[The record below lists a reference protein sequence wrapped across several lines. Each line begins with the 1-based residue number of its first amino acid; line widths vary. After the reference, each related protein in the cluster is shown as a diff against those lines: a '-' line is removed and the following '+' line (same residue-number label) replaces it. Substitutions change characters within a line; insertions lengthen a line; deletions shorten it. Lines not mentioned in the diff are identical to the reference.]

1 MKKNPKKKLFSIDSD
16 TDEND
21 TPMILLNDNSDDED
35 LNCPVYFGD
44 FVLVKY
50 EGKKFYKYFVGC
62 VEDINNDDITV
73 SFLKRKIGDTFY
85 YPAEQEIDNIPQSF
99 IEKILPKPKPVGGS
113 ERSAFLLKFES
124 IDFTKYKMG

>member
-1 MKKNPKKKLFSIDSD
+1 
-16 TDEND
+16 
-21 TPMILLNDNSDDED
+21 MILLNDNSDDED

-50 EGKKFYKYFVGC
+50 EGKKFYKYFVGY

-124 IDFTKYKMG
+124 IDFTKYKIG